1 MSRSSDEAELDTH
14 AALAICGVRVAA
26 VNEPVRGNNGS
37 PVRIRMQERRRTE
50 GSGYF
55 PDVEPVFGEK
65 ALLVCFAVAQS
76 APGKAGIGAWEVIQR
91 NHLQRSNHPAVLQR
105 NPKIH
110 RESETM
116 KLGIEME
123 RKRLLPIQ
131 AGRCLVTPRRDVL
144 EVKLP

>member
-1 MSRSSDEAELDTH
+1 
-14 AALAICGVRVAA
+14 
-26 VNEPVRGNNGS
+26 
-37 PVRIRMQERRRTE
+37 MQERRRTE

-76 APGKAGIGAWEVIQR
+76 APGKAGIGACGKVIQR
-91 NHLQRSNHPAVLQR
+91 NHLQRWRIDPAVLQR

-131 AGRCLVTPRRDVL
+131 AGLAALNTPRRDALL